1 MNISSLCHRELVSIS
16 AEDSVRDA
24 AMAMRQH
31 HVGALA
37 LTDPKEPGKVVGIV
51 TDRDLVVEL
60 LATGGSPEQSVA
72 SVATPAPV
80 AVRSEAPVDEALLR
94 MRQQGVRRL
103 LVLDPD
109 GGVRG
114 LVSLDD
120 LVEAVT
126 REVEQL
132 AATLRAG
139 LERERE
145 RIDSRTRERGPST
158 ALYLTRHEP

>member
-1 MNISSLCHRELVSIS
+1 MNISSLCHRELVSIVAS
-16 AEDSVRDA
+16 DSVRDA
-24 AMAMRQH
+24 AAAMRQH

-37 LTDPKEPGKVVGIV
+37 LTDPQEPGKVMAIV

-60 LATGGSPEQSVA
+60 LATGGSPDQPVL
-72 SVATPAPV
+72 SVATPVPV
-80 AVRSEAPVDEALLR
+80 AVRSEATLDEALVR
-94 MRQQGVRRL
+94 MQHEGVRRL
-103 LVLDPD
+103 LVVGPD

-120 LVEAVT
+120 IVEAIT

-145 RIDSRTRERGPST
+145 RTDSRTRERGPS
-158 ALYLTRHEP
+158 ASLYLTRNEP

>member
-1 MNISSLCHRELVSIS
+1 MNISSLCRRELVSIAS
-16 AEDSVRDA
+16 SDSVRDA
-24 AMAMRQH
+24 AAAMRQH

-37 LTDPKEPGKVVGIV
+37 LTDPQEPGKVVAIV
-51 TDRDLVVEL
+51 TDRDIVVEL
-60 LATGGSPEQSVA
+60 LATGGSPDQPIA

-80 AVRSEAPVDEALLR
+80 AVRSEASLDEALLR
-94 MRQQGVRRL
+94 MQREGVRRL

-120 LVEAVT
+120 VVEAVT

-139 LERERE
+139 LERGRD
-145 RIDSRTRERGPST
+145 RIDSRTRERGPSA